1 MADLIQNVQQVYQK
15 WEKRSAPNVRYRK
28 NRNQFPHS
36 VSSTNNEGAA
46 YVPDHGNYRQIR
58 DKRNKYRPRIQNF
71 KLPKYDGL
79 AQFKM
84 APSIFPESKSRPFM
98 GSACA
103 KCVPLSKASIL
114 DPSVYSLGVNNA
126 LHIPFFH
133 SRNHFNLHMNDVLK
147 LLKPQK
153 PVYLDVSTK
162 VLSSKSVLSAIDK
175 AVEMHEKGY
184 NTGDDIA
191 ISKAKVELY
200 EKAKTILYTMKA
212 SISTLCL
219 NLSSVFLHCIFNK
232 VFNGILI
239 HKGQIEILKSVSQEN
254 IPVIYLPVHRS
265 NFDYMLISFILYRNS
280 LKIPLVAADEK
291 LYIPF
296 WRYLMKFLGVF
307 FVRKHLDCDQNE
319 TDYVYKA
326 VLKSYI
332 TESLK
337 SGQNLE
343 FFTEGDLSISGK
355 PRLPEVGLLSIVVDS
370 LLTGSIEDVYISPVS
385 ISYEK
390 IIERNFVRELL
401 GHPKDKESFFSVLH
415 SIWKMLHLNFGN
427 VRVNFGQPYSLKEFL
442 SSSKPKSLTIPDD
455 NSSPESASS
464 ESSNPI
470 NRDLIKEQHQA
481 LVNKLA
487 HHVIY
492 DATFSTSL
500 MSTHLLAFLFVSRYR
515 KGATQQQL
523 QSGMEWLRAQ
533 LLIKKHDLGFTGESL
548 PAIKYAVD
556 SLGNNLIMSEIIEM
570 EWTSSDLENN
580 NVKVIV
586 YKPVMKLPH
595 VLELQYY
602 ANSVMPFFL
611 LESMIV
617 NSLYCLVDVDICHFR
632 LCDSKLY
639 VSRDKL
645 IDKALELNSMLQ
657 YEFIAASPCADI
669 SLLLNDVLD
678 ELIEKE
684 YLHVAGATVV
694 HHNRNLQHSRKS
706 AMAFDESDEEEEL
719 QCAREQQLKIDL
731 KEESIC
737 HLEFLRNILSPYIE
751 SYWLSACA
759 LLKLINEVKEESVFI
774 QEIQETAQ

>member
-15 WEKRSAPNVRYRK
+15 WEKKSAPNARYRK

-36 VSSTNNEGAA
+36 VSRTNNEEVA

-58 DKRNKYRPRIQNF
+58 DRRNKYRPRIQNF

-98 GSACA
+98 GGACA
-103 KCVPLSKASIL
+103 KCVPLSKASVL
-114 DPSVYSLGVNNA
+114 DTSVYSLGVSNA

-133 SRNHFNLHMNDVLK
+133 RNHFSLHMNDVLK

-175 AVEMHEKGY
+175 AVEMQEKDC
-184 NTGDDIA
+184 NTDDDIA
-191 ISKAKVELY
+191 ISEAKVELY
-200 EKAKTILYTMKA
+200 EKAKTVLHAMKA

-219 NLSSVFLHCIFNK
+219 NLSSVFFHCIFNK

-265 NFDYMLISFILYRNS
+265 HFDYMLISFILYRNS

-291 LYIPF
+291 SYIPF
-296 WRYLMKFLGVF
+296 WRYLMKLLGAF
-307 FVRKHLDCDQNE
+307 FIRKKLDCDQNE

-326 VLKSYI
+326 VLQSYI
-332 TESLK
+332 VESLK

-343 FFTEGDLSISGK
+343 FFTEGDRSISGK
-355 PRLPEVGLLSIVVDS
+355 PRLPKVGLLSIVVDS
-370 LLTGSIEDVYISPVS
+370 LLKGSIEDVYISPVS

-390 IIERNFVRELL
+390 IVDRNFVRELL

-415 SIWKMLHLNFGN
+415 SVWKMLHLNFGI
-427 VRVNFGQPYSLKEFL
+427 VRVNFGQPYSL
-442 SSSKPKSLTIPDD
+442 
-455 NSSPESASS
+455 
-464 ESSNPI
+464 
-470 NRDLIKEQHQA
+470 
-481 LVNKLA
+481 
-487 HHVIY
+487 
-492 DATFSTSL
+492 
-500 MSTHLLAFLFVSRYR
+500 

-556 SLGNNLIMSEIIEM
+556 SLGNNLVMSETIEM

-602 ANSVMPFFL
+602 ANSVVPFFL

-617 NSLYCLVDVDICHFR
+617 NSLYRLVDVDICHFR

-657 YEFIAASPCADI
+657 YEFIAASPCADV

-694 HHNRNLQHSRKS
+694 HPNRNLKHSRKS
-706 AMAFDESDEEEEL
+706 TMAFEESDEEEEL
-719 QCAREQQLKIDL
+719 QCARDQQLKIDL

-774 QEIQETAQ
+774 QEIQETAQEKLYKNLLAYEESFSVDTLKNSLKLFEYWHVIEFYIQDGVKIVYLEDNYNNCDKINDIIARIEEFRK